1 MGATE
6 TPAPGNRTMKAAR
19 HRLSHLASILLLV
32 LPGLPA
38 RAAEPQWVEVRSPH
52 FTVLTDAGEKQG
64 RDIALRFER
73 MRNSFGTL
81 FSRARVNMPVPLE
94 VVAFRSGKEVKQVLP
109 LWKGK
114 PVEDAGYYQ
123 PGSDRDYIMLDLSAN
138 DVWRVVFHEY
148 GHLLLRGNY
157 PATAPWFDEGF
168 AEYFSTIDI
177 TPKDVT
183 IGQPPQSDAYM
194 LDQERFMPLVDL
206 FSVRHDSAAYN
217 ESGDRRTMFYAQSWL
232 VMHYLFDLK
241 KLPQAGQYFDL
252 VQNQHVPVADAIR
265 QSFGVDAKSLGKAIE
280 DYWIA
285 KKGLINTYPLPNILS
300 SSDYTVRKLS
310 DLEARAAVADLK
322 LHSKDHFDEGINEL
336 EAVVQQQ
343 PELAAAHRGLG
354 YAYLRKGDF
363 RRAGEHFKQAA
374 DLDPKDPRV
383 LYYAALLMNRESL
396 AGGRG
401 PTDAGE
407 MKQKLDAA
415 LAIDPDFADAW
426 DLLAFADLALQDPRG
441 ALDALKKAIQL
452 SPREERYQLNL
463 GLFYMQQKRWD
474 DASGVL
480 EHLKDS
486 SNPEIAAQAAQGLVL
501 LDQAKAQRAPVAP
514 TDRSRYPT
522 SYDAPQWQPQPGQP
536 TPDVTKP
543 IVKSEDTA
551 PDTRP
556 IQYLKGRL
564 VSVDCSAEPG
574 ALLRIAVGAKTL
586 KLRTPDRN
594 KLVLIGADSFS
605 CDWRDRKVLVNYK
618 AGGSADGDLVSLEM
632 E

>member
-1 MGATE
+1 
-6 TPAPGNRTMKAAR
+6 MKAAR
-19 HRLSHLASILLLV
+19 RRLSRLALMLLLA
-32 LPGLPA
+32 LAGLPA

-123 PGSDRDYIMLDLSAN
+123 PGQDRDYIMLDLSAN

-168 AEYFSTIDI
+168 AEYFSTIEI

-194 LDQERFMPLVDL
+194 LSHQSFMPLVDL

-241 KLPQAGQYFDL
+241 KLPQAGQYFEL
-252 VQNQHVPVADAIR
+252 VRNQHVPVADAIR
-265 QSFGVDAKSLGKAIE
+265 QAFGVDAKSLGKAVE
-280 DYWIA
+280 DYWTGN
-285 KKGLINTYPLPNILS
+285 KGIISTYPVPNMLS
-300 SSDYTVRKLS
+300 GSDYSVRKLS

-322 LHSKDHFDEGINEL
+322 LHTPDHLDEGIREL
-336 EAVVQQQ
+336 EAILQQK
-343 PELAAAHRGLG
+343 PDLASAHRGLG

-363 RRAGEHFKQAA
+363 GRAGEHFKQSA

-396 AGGRG
+396 ARGRG
-401 PTDAGE
+401 PSDAGV
-407 MKQKLDAA
+407 MKQELDTA
-415 LAIDPDFADAW
+415 LSIDPDFADAW
-426 DLLAFADLALQDPRG
+426 DLLAYADLALQDPRG

-463 GLFYMQQKRWD
+463 GMLYMQQKRWD
-474 DASGVL
+474 DAGGIF

-486 SNPEIAAQAAQGLVL
+486 PNPEIAAQAAQSLAL
-501 LDQAKAQRAPVAP
+501 LDEAKEERMPVAP

-536 TPDVTKP
+536 TPDPTQP
-543 IVKSEDTA
+543 IVKSEDTT

-556 IQYLKGRL
+556 IRYVKGTL
-564 VSVDCSAEPG
+564 VGVDCSAEP
-574 ALLRIAVGAKTL
+574 AAIVRVAVGGRV
-586 KLRTPDRN
+586 LRFRTSDRGR
-594 KLVLIGADSFS
+594 LVLIGADAFS
-605 CDWRDRKVLVNYK
+605 CQWRDRKVMVNYK
-618 AGGSADGDLVSLEM
+618 PGGSADGDLVSLELQ
-632 E
+632 